1 LVTSHS
7 IEAFRIVGEILTTLR
22 VSLRAGLEAGFGPR
36 WFETALSR
44 ELFERLVARK
54 EREKAVNS
62 FNESYFTLLEYADFL
77 DLQEICMAHP
87 ETATFL
93 TAFGGNPKIWQ
104 ARFLELQSLRDKL
117 AGLRDVNDAEV
128 GFLQHLVRRLA
139 QAVPSDTGASPD
151 RSVWGDR
158 ADATANGSTRANTAA
173 PSPGPTAPEPVIQP
187 ATVPKV
193 SPAQASPATAVPVAP
208 PPPASAAPSTDMSV
222 PPPVIRP
229 ALVPDAARQSA
240 TPVQHGEGD
249 GGRVDLDQ
257 ALADGDDK
265 AVIAALYRE
274 VLKLSER
281 IMDSRGPM
289 ASPVWDK
296 VTDSA
301 WYARRFATLG
311 LRPVSDFYNLYQAV
325 REQVREGATNQE
337 LQFFLQ
343 AHAFQQI
350 VLAVGVFFHQNKVA

>member
-36 WFETALSR
+36 WFEVALSR
-44 ELFERLVARK
+44 ALFDRLVARK
-54 EREKAVNS
+54 ERERAVNS

-87 ETATFL
+87 EAATFL
-93 TAFGGNPKIWQ
+93 AAFGGNPKIWQ

-128 GFLQHLVRRLA
+128 GFLQHLVRRLSLA
-139 QAVPSDTGASPD
+139 IPADTGPSPD

-158 ADATANGSTRANTAA
+158 ATAPTNGSTRGDGAPPFPDATAPETFTQPAIVPRVGPAGASSAAATPVVTAA
-173 PSPGPTAPEPVIQP
+173 PEP
-187 ATVPKV
+187 ATGHGG
-193 SPAQASPATAVPVAP
+193 T
-208 PPPASAAPSTDMSV
+208 SAL
-222 PPPVIRP
+222 PPVIRP
-229 ALVPDAARQSA
+229 ALVPGAALRPPEP
-240 TPVQHGEGD
+240 TLPGNGD
-249 GGRVDLDQ
+249 GSSEDLDQ
-257 ALADGDDK
+257 ALAAGDDK
-265 AVIAALYRE
+265 VVIAALYRE
-274 VLKLSER
+274 VLKLSEH
-281 IMDSRGPM
+281 IMDSRGPL

-296 VTDSA
+296 VTESA

-343 AHAFQQI
+343 AHAFQQV